1 MKPQMENE
9 SERKSD
15 WKLQYTIPFA
25 SKLSRLT
32 QRGDEAPTIKG
43 NHPREKGGTIF
54 FLQLRGKFLLIS
66 VKWGKGIGRRKTSCN
81 FLCLKKNFDCIW
93 TLNS

>member
-32 QRGDEAPTIKG
+32 QRGDE
-43 NHPREKGGTIF
+43 NH
-54 FLQLRGKFLLIS
+54 
-66 VKWGKGIGRRKTSCN
+66 
-81 FLCLKKNFDCIW
+81 
-93 TLNS
+93 